1 GVLEMEETSSKDMI
15 RDTLAAIPSPRE
27 LWAKASPAMRAVD
40 DIILK
45 NYLAGLEKLE
55 VVPLDPKIVRDN
67 LTENVRFFKIVE
79 MVYGKDECA
88 TDKFSSVFNALS
100 NVKSTVFILIE
111 GSGEST
117 VFYMGVRSREEER
130 TIHSLKE
137 SLKKTLSGHFPGI
150 RIHDEFYD
158 NDMKEVV
165 SRVEAGYISSVSCIA
180 NAKGEEHA
188 SNKNF
193 IQGLEKLA
201 LSLQGERYTAL
212 ILATSVPQDKRVA
225 IRREYERIYTHL
237 SSFASAQVSYAA
249 NSSLSLSD
257 TESRALTKGTSET
270 TSNSVTDGTSSTTS
284 VGKGTSVGAGLSF
297 SSSVGLPLGGILVS
311 AGTALSLLASEFQ
324 SESTSQGT
332 SHSRTSGVSSGTSES
347 ATEGQART
355 TGRQA
360 GMSQNITLTRQDK
373 AIADILDRLDIQL
386 RRMRDFESLGMWEC
400 AAYFTSDTPHVAELA
415 AASYKALMSGESSGI
430 ETSAIN
436 SWSRRAD
443 RQKAERLREYLT
455 NFIHPVFV
463 YPSPIGDLPVTPC
476 TFVSGDELA
485 LHMGLPRRSVPGL
498 PVIEHAEFGREVAAY
513 GGVQPQHALNL
524 GNIFNMGAV
533 SENRVLLDRD
543 SLSMHTFIT
552 GSTGSGKSNAI
563 YELLRQLDV
572 LDVKFMVIE
581 PAKGEYK
588 QVFGNRKDVTV
599 LGTNPRF
606 GPLLELNPFK
616 FPQAIHVLEHIDRLL
631 EVFNVCWPMYAAM
644 PAVLKDALS
653 LAYESCGWDLTESKN
668 SVAEDLFPTF
678 ADLQDSLSD
687 VIESSAYAQE
697 VKSNYLGAL
706 GTRVR
711 SLSNGLNGQIFSP
724 YETDNATLFD
734 SNVVI
739 DLSRVG
745 SMETKALI
753 MGLLVI
759 RLSEHRTAFTNGM
772 NVPLRHVTVLE
783 EAHNILKRGSSEQGA
798 EGPGLVGKS
807 VEMLANSIAE
817 MRTYG
822 EGFVIAD
829 QSPGAV
835 DSAAIRN
842 TNTKIILRLPDESD
856 RALAG
861 KSAALKNEQ
870 LDEIA
875 KLPRG
880 VAVVY
885 QNDWLEPVLCKIK
898 KFDAPTA
905 PYSFKPAE
913 SERKSIS
920 SAWLNFLLK
929 ERLSLHAEPDIASL
943 KDNLRQAP
951 LSARLKMKLH
961 PLLTEYERSGRLKI
975 WDEGRFAELA
985 QIVADL
991 TCKQHELRRLFHTVQ
1006 SFDELNDALLHEIDG
1021 TFPVLSDAM
1030 RLSVCQCCLKNCAF
1044 DERGERIYAVWREK
1058 VAERGESF

>member
-1 GVLEMEETSSKDMI
+1 MTERGDMNVI
-15 RDTLAAIPSPRE
+15 QGFPVAIPSPHE
-27 LWAKASPAMRAVD
+27 LWSKASPAMRAVD

-55 VVPLDPKIVRDN
+55 IVPLDPQIVRDN

-100 NVKSTVFILIE
+100 NIKSTVFILIE
-111 GSGEST
+111 GNGEST
-117 VFYMGVRSREEER
+117 VFYMGVRSGEEER

-165 SRVEAGYISSVSCIA
+165 SRVETGYISSVSCIA

-237 SSFASAQVSYAA
+237 SPFASAQVSYAT

-257 TESRALTKGTSET
+257 TESRASTRGTSEA
-270 TSNSVTDGTSSTTS
+270 TSTSTTDGTSSTTS
-284 VGKGTSVGAGLSF
+284 VSKGTSEGTGISFF
-297 SSSVGLPLGGILVS
+297 SSVEVPGIPVSV
-311 AGTALSLLASEFQ
+311 GTALSRLVSNFQ
-324 SESTSQGT
+324 SESTSRGT
-332 SHSRTSGVSSGTSES
+332 SHSRTSGVSHSTSES
-347 ATEGQART
+347 TTEGQART
-355 TGRQA
+355 TGQQA

-386 RRMRDFESLGMWEC
+386 ERMRDFESLGMWEC

-415 AASYKALMSGESSGI
+415 ATSYKALMSGESSGI

-443 RQKAERLREYLT
+443 KQKAERLHEYLT

-513 GGVQPQHALNL
+513 GEAQPQHALNL
-524 GNIFNMGAV
+524 GNIFNMGTV

-653 LAYESCGWDLTESKN
+653 LAYESCGWDLTESQN
-668 SVAEDLFPTF
+668 SVSEDLFPTF
-678 ADLQDSLSD
+678 ADLQDALSD
-687 VIESSAYAQE
+687 VIESSAYSQE
-697 VKSNYLGAL
+697 LKSNYLGAL

-724 YETDNATLFD
+724 CEVDNATLFD

-745 SMETKALI
+745 SLETKALI

-783 EAHNILKRGSSEQGA
+783 EAHNILKRASSEQGA
-798 EGPGLVGKS
+798 EGSGLVGKS

-905 PYSFKPAE
+905 PYAFKPAG

-929 ERLSLHAEPDIASL
+929 ERLSSPVEPDIAYL
-943 KDNLRQAP
+943 EDNLRQAP
-951 LSARLKMKLH
+951 LSSRLKMKLH

-1021 TFPVLSDAM
+1021 AFPVLSDAM

-1044 DERGERIYAVWREK
+1044 DESGERIYAIWREK
-1058 VAERGESF
+1058 VAERGNSF

>member
-1 GVLEMEETSSKDMI
+1 MEMEETSSKDMI

-55 VVPLDPKIVRDN
+55 VVPLDPQIVRDN

-137 SLKKTLSGHFPGI
+137 SLKKTLSGHFPGV

-225 IRREYERIYTHL
+225 LRREYERIYTHL
-237 SSFASAQVSYAA
+237 SSFASAQVSYAT

-257 TESRALTKGTSET
+257 TESRAFTRGASET
-270 TSNSVTDGTSSTTS
+270 TSTSTTDGTTATTS
-284 VGKGTSVGAGLSF
+284 VGKGTSESIDYSLTQKLSD
-297 SSSVGLPLGGILVS
+297 
-311 AGTALSLLASEFQ
+311 ALSASVSISKSKFS

-355 TGRQA
+355 TGQQA
-360 GMSQNITLTRQDK
+360 GTSQNITLTRQDK

-386 RRMRDFESLGMWEC
+386 KRMRDFESLGMWEC

-588 QVFGNRKDVTV
+588 QVFGNRKDVTI

-606 GPLLELNPFK
+606 GPLLKLNPFK
-616 FPQAIHVLEHIDRLL
+616 FPKAIHVLEHIDRLL

-653 LAYESCGWDLTESKN
+653 LAYEACGWDLTESQN

-678 ADLQDSLSD
+678 ADLQDALSD
-687 VIESSAYAQE
+687 VIENSAYSQE
-697 VKSNYLGAL
+697 LKSNYLGAL

-711 SLSNGLNGQIFSP
+711 SLSNGLNGQIFSAC
-724 YETDNATLFD
+724 EVDNATLFD

-739 DLSRVG
+739 DLSRIG

-759 RLSEHRTAFTNGM
+759 RLSEHRTAFANGM

-783 EAHNILKRGSSEQGA
+783 EAHNILKRGSSEQGT
-798 EGPGLVGKS
+798 EGPSLVGKS
-807 VEMLANSIAE
+807 VEMLANSVAE

-861 KSAALKNEQ
+861 KSAALKDTQ

-898 KFDAPTA
+898 KFDVPTV
-905 PYSFKPAE
+905 PYSYEPDESTGNRHKNVPAALL
-913 SERKSIS
+913 K
-920 SAWLNFLLK
+920 FLLK
-929 ERLSLHAEPDIASL
+929 ERVASPAEPDIEFL
-943 KDNLRQAP
+943 KENLHQAN
-951 LSARLKMKLH
+951 LSSRLKTRLY
-961 PLLTEYERSGRLKI
+961 PLLTEYEQNGRLKI
-975 WDEGRFAELA
+975 WDEGHFVELA
-985 QIVADL
+985 QMVAEL
-991 TCKQHELRRLFHTVQ
+991 TCDRSKMTRIIHTAR
-1006 SFDELNDALLHEIDG
+1006 SFEELNDTLLHEIDG
-1021 TFPVLSDAM
+1021 AFPVLSDAM

-1044 DERGERIYAVWREK
+1044 DESGERIYAVWREK
-1058 VAERGESF
+1058 VAERGNSF